1 MSAGLG
7 RKVSLEFV
15 HWVSGPLQGVFDLE
29 LGSTDLGFDRRPF
42 FQNDWETISDH
53 RRRKVWEAKRGPGN
67 SYEMGS
73 YKVQQE

>member
-1 MSAGLG
+1 M
-7 RKVSLEFV
+7 
-15 HWVSGPLQGVFDLE
+15 FDLE

-42 FQNDWETISDH
+42 FQNDWERISDH